1 MNPKEQVMIITPRK
15 AVLAALLAL
24 PLLAAACG
32 GGGSSS
38 APAAT
43 STPAAAAAAT
53 GGTVDSA
60 SSSLGQILVAKNGMT
75 LYMFASDKNGK
86 SSCFGPCAQFWPPY
100 TGTPKA
106 GAGLN
111 ASLLGTTMRSDGTT
125 QVTYDGHPL
134 YTYAGDSGPGTTN
147 GQGVSTYGALWW
159 VVAPNGKV
167 VKTAAQQSSTGSSG
181 GGYGY

>member
-1 MNPKEQVMIITPRK
+1 MTRTARK
-15 AVLAALLAL
+15 AVLAALLTL
-24 PLLAAACG
+24 PALAAACG

-53 GGTVDSA
+53 GGTVATA
-60 SSSLGQILVAKNGMT
+60 SSALGQILVAKNGMT
-75 LYMFASDKNGK
+75 VYMFASDHNGK
-86 SSCFGPCAQFWPPY
+86 SSCAGACAKFWPPY

-106 GAGLN
+106 GSGLD

-125 QVTYDGHPL
+125 QVTYAGRPL
-134 YTYAGDSGPGTTN
+134 YTYSGDAAPGDTN
-147 GQGVSTYGALWW
+147 GQGVNTFGALWW
-159 VVAPNGKV
+159 VVDPSGNV
-167 VKTAAQQSSTGSSG
+167 VKTAAQQPTSSG

>member
-1 MNPKEQVMIITPRK
+1 MISIPRK

-24 PLLAAACG
+24 PILAAACG

-38 APAAT
+38 APAAA
-43 STPAAAAAAT
+43 SSPAAAIAAT
-53 GGTVDSA
+53 GGTVNSA
-60 SSSLGQILVAKNGMT
+60 SSSLGKILVAKNGMT
-75 LYMFASDKNGK
+75 LYMFASDQNGK
-86 SSCFGPCAQFWPPY
+86 SSCNGACAQFWPPY

-111 ASLLGTTMRSDGTT
+111 ASLLGTTMRSDGKT

-134 YTYAGDSGPGTTN
+134 YTYAGDSGPGMTN

-167 VKTAAQQSSTGSSG
+167 IKTAAQQTSTSGG